1 MGQLFQAEI
10 DNSESKTPEGVLASV
25 KSRVTSVLKIAS
37 DFMQSKEVV
46 AEQISKLERERRL
59 KNERDLEE
67 L

>member
-1 MGQLFQAEI
+1 MGQLFQVEI

-25 KSRVTSVLKIAS
+25 KSRVTSVLKIAG